1 MKNSSLRGLRRFFN
15 VSALTFRLW
24 DFTGTAILNFFIW
37 IAVLLYLSPLTYMAI
52 TALKTKDQLSDVTS
66 PIYPAVMEKFTY
78 QGSVYDVYNVPTD
91 EGVKQWALI
100 NKYRTYSE
108 FIDPA
113 NPGAGLIRWDGS
125 WRILQDTYRPSITFA
140 NFKNLWQSIDY
151 PNKLR
156 NTFIVVGLGELGMFL
171 SSIAVAYG
179 FSRFRIPGGRFLF
192 FLLIATIMIPDSI
205 TLVPTFVIY
214 TRVLGWNGS
223 FLPLI
228 VPSFFGNAIYIFLLR
243 QNFKTIPRDLDEAA
257 MLDGAGPLRTLI
269 SIILPQAVPAVV
281 TVGLL
286 QFFNAWNEMRMS
298 SLFLGTRQDLQTIS
312 FSAQAFVTFGF
323 TPEVLQASAI
333 MLMAIPVVV
342 LFLSQRYFMQDMI
355 VTGIEK

>member
-1 MKNSSLRGLRRFFN
+1 MKNSNPHGLRRLFN
-15 VSALTFRLW
+15 VSTLTFRLW
-24 DFTGTAILNFFIW
+24 DFTGSAILNIFIW
-37 IAVLLYLSPLTYMAI
+37 IAVLLYLSPLTYMAV
-52 TALKTKDQLSDVTS
+52 TAVKTHAQLSDVTS
-66 PIYPAVMEKFTY
+66 PIYPAATEKFTY
-78 QGSVYDVYNVPTD
+78 QGSEYDVYNVPTAS
-91 EGVKQWALI
+91 GVEHWALI
-100 NKYRTYSE
+100 NKFKAYSE

-113 NPGAGLIRWDGS
+113 NPGAGLIHWDGS
-125 WRILQDTYRPSITFA
+125 WRTLQDTYRPSITFA
-140 NFKNLWQSIDY
+140 NFENLWHAIDY

-156 NTFIVVGLGELGMFL
+156 NSFIVVLFAELGMFL

-179 FSRFRIPGGRFLF
+179 FSRFRIPGGQLLFL
-192 FLLIATIMIPDSI
+192 LLIATIMIPDSI
-205 TLVPTFVIY
+205 TLVPNFVIY
-214 TRVLGWNGS
+214 SRVLGWNGS

-286 QFFNAWNEMRMS
+286 QFFNSWNEMRMS
-298 SLFLGTRQDLQTIS
+298 SLFLGTRQDLQTMS
-312 FSAQAFVTFGF
+312 FSAQNFVSFGF
-323 TPEVLQASAI
+323 TPEMLQASAI
-333 MLMAIPVVV
+333 MLMIIPVVV
-342 LFLSQRYFMQDMI
+342 LFLAQRYFMQDMV